1 MNDHFANTPS
11 STGLNPKEYWAILK
25 RRRWALLLPMLV
37 ILLIASLVA
46 LLLPSI
52 YSSTATI
59 MIEEQQIPS
68 EFVMTT
74 VNTYAEQRVQNIKQR
89 ALSFSPLWDII
100 REQNLYPDLRE
111 KWTPEEIVAKMRND
125 IGVKILST
133 EIFDRRTGRPST
145 VATAF
150 TVSYEGENP
159 QAVLRVTDILTSLF
173 LEQNL
178 QVRQQRVSETTEFL
192 EAEAERVRE
201 ELVAAERV
209 LSEFKQDHITELP
222 ELFQVN
228 KQSLEALERS
238 METSKMQL
246 RSLRE
251 REGFLATQLASISPA
266 MEDPTAQSRRDEK
279 LKNLRLQLAY
289 LQERY
294 TDAYPDIASLKA
306 QIKEIESDVGG
317 LGSSALGGGGNSP
330 FPDNPAYITLNSQ
343 LVSTRVEINSVMNEI
358 ASLEERSQ
366 MYRQR
371 LEGTPRVEE
380 NYTMLVNQR
389 NALQA
394 KYNDLNSKHQ
404 EARVAQELEKGQ
416 KGERFT
422 VLEPARLPDRASKPN
437 RRAIM
442 MIGVMLALS
451 AGVGVAV
458 VQELTDQSIRSV
470 EQLSQLTRT
479 PVLASIPLVVTGK
492 ELEKKRRR
500 RLIWM
505 GIFVLA
511 LCLAVLAFHFFVMDL
526 DIFWTKVMRRLSRL

>member
-1 MNDHFANTPS
+1 MNSRVANTQQVA
-11 STGLNPKEYWAILK
+11 GLTPKDYWEVLK
-25 RRRWALLLPMLV
+25 RRRWSLLVPVVLV
-37 ILLIASLVA
+37 MSIAALVA

-52 YSSTATI
+52 YSSSATI

-74 VNTYAEQRVQNIKQR
+74 VSTYAEQRVQNIQQR
-89 ALSFSPLWDII
+89 ALSFSPLWNII
-100 REQNLYPDLRE
+100 KEQNLYPDLRD

-125 IGVKILST
+125 IGIKILSS
-133 EIFDRRTGRPST
+133 EIFDRRTGRPTT

-150 TVSYEGENP
+150 TVSYEGKSP

-192 EAEAERVRE
+192 EAEAQRVQE
-201 ELVAAERV
+201 ELALAERQV
-209 LSEFKQDHITELP
+209 AEFKQDHINELP

-238 METSKMQL
+238 MENSRTQL
-246 RSLRE
+246 RILKE
-251 REGFLATQLASISPA
+251 REGFLATQLSSVSPGL
-266 MEDPTAQSRRDEK
+266 ENINAQNQREEM
-279 LKNLRLQLAY
+279 LKNLRLQLSF

-294 TDAYPDIASLKA
+294 TDAYPDVASLKA
-306 QIKEIESDVGG
+306 QIKQMESDDGQA
-317 LGSSALGGGGNSP
+317 SSLEGTRLNQL
-330 FPDNPAYITLNSQ
+330 PDNPAFITLNSQ
-343 LVSTRVEINSVMNEI
+343 LVSTRVEIKSVTTEL
-358 ASLEERSQ
+358 AALEARAQ

-371 LEGTPRVEE
+371 LEGTPKVEE

-422 VLEPARLPDRASKPN
+422 VLEPARLPDKASKPN
-437 RRAIM
+437 RLAIM
-442 MIGVMLALS
+442 LIGAILS
-451 AGVGVAV
+451 LGVGTAVAT
-458 VQELTDQSIRSV
+458 VQEVSDLSIRS
-470 EQLSQLTRT
+470 EAKLSQMTGAT
-479 PVLASIPLVVTGK
+479 VLASIPLVVSAK
-492 ELEKKRRR
+492 ELQRARRH
-500 RLIWM
+500 RLILA
-505 GIFVLA
+505 GVFVLA
-511 LCLAVLAFHFFVMDL
+511 LCLAVVVFHFFVMDL
-526 DIFWTKVMRRLSRL
+526 DIFWAKVMRRLSRM